1 MTQAPDM
8 PRIIVEVAFT
18 LGANLGTAFH
28 LDDASRGRLD
38 TGTLAAA
45 DTWVEVSAGIRV
57 PSVTT
62 RRGSTRVESPLVRYE
77 AGTATVVLDDP
88 DRRFDPT
95 NTSGPYVSG
104 GRSQVTPMR
113 AVRVRAVWDGVA
125 YPLFRGFADSW
136 DLDWGPTTATVSVPC
151 TDAFKALA
159 AKRRGEG
166 VPVGAGETVEDRI
179 HRILDS
185 ASWPAEDRLI
195 GTGSTTLQATTL
207 EGDPLAELQLA
218 ADTEIG
224 ELYADAEGRVR
235 FRGRMAL
242 LTDTRSAVSQATFG
256 ATPGVIEL
264 PISTDDAQLY
274 NEVKITRVDG
284 VEQIATDPGS
294 MDEFLPHTFE
304 RSDLLMATDAEAA
317 DYAAWILYISAEPEA
332 RFDKIVIY
340 PRRDPT
346 VLWPQVLGREIGD
359 RITCVRVPPTGG
371 PSVIRD
377 SFIRGIEHEVDGQ
390 RWKTTWYLQSATKIS
405 SFLTLDNA
413 TTGRLDFNALA
424 Y

>member
-1 MTQAPDM
+1 M
-8 PRIIVEVAFT
+8 PRLVVEVAFT
-18 LGANLGTAFH
+18 SGANLGTALH
-28 LDDASRGRLD
+28 LDDASRGRLG
-38 TGTLAAA
+38 TGTLAAG
-45 DTWVEVSAGIRV
+45 DTWVEVSADVKV
-57 PSVTT
+57 PAITT

-77 AGTATVVLDDP
+77 AGTGTVVLDDP
-88 DRRFDPT
+88 DQRFDPT
-95 NTSGPYVSG
+95 NLSGPYVSG
-104 GRSQVTPMR
+104 GRSQVTAMR
-113 AVRVRAVWDGVA
+113 AVRIRAVWNNTA

-159 AKRRGEG
+159 AKRRSTGM
-166 VPVGAGETVEDRI
+166 PVGDGEDIGARI

-185 ASWPAEDRLI
+185 AGWPAEDRLI
-195 GTGSTTLQATTL
+195 GTGSTALQATTL
-207 EGDPLAELQLA
+207 EGDPLAEAQLA

-242 LTDTRSAVSQATFG
+242 LTDARSAVSQATFG
-256 ATPGVIEL
+256 ATPGVVEL

-284 VEQIATDPGS
+284 VEQIVTDPGS

-304 RSDLLMATDAEAA
+304 RSDLLMTTDAEAA
-317 DYAAWILYISAEPEA
+317 SYAAWILYISSEPEV

-340 PRRDPT
+340 PRRDPA

-371 PSVIRD
+371 SPVIRD
-377 SFIRGIEHEVDGQ
+377 SFIRGIEHEIEGQ
-390 RWKTTWYLQSATKIS
+390 RWKTTWHLQSATKVG
-405 SFLTLDNA
+405 SFLTLNNA